1 MYRTAVEGIL
11 GIHVRGRILCINP
24 CIPRGWSGFEI
35 TYKYRSS
42 RYRIAVENPRGVS
55 TGVSR
60 ATLDGREI
68 SSGTPCE
75 IPLVDDGTYHYG
87 LVTLG

>member
-1 MYRTAVEGIL
+1 LRGGIL
-11 GIHVRGRILCINP
+11 SIDP
-24 CIPRGWSGFEI
+24 CIPRGWTGFEI
-35 TYKYRSS
+35 TYEYGSS

-68 SSGTPCE
+68 SGTPCE
-75 IPLVDDGTYHYG
+75 ITLVDDGTHHSG
-87 LVTLG
+87 LITLG